1 MSINVHLEQSQ
12 WSLIVFNLKD
22 TVDEL
27 YDLQKS
33 WIDSDNPSSDEL
45 EDFIDKFE
53 EVQSLLF
60 EINNKLP
67 DDD

>member
-1 MSINVHLEQSQ
+1 MK

-27 YDLQKS
+27 YDLQES
-33 WIDSDNPSSDEL
+33 WIDSNNPSSDEL
-45 EDFIDKFE
+45 EEFIDKFD
-53 EVQSLLF
+53 EVQSLIF

-67 DDD
+67 EDK

>member
-1 MSINVHLEQSQ
+1 MK

-27 YDLQKS
+27 YDLQES
-33 WIDSDNPSSDEL
+33 WLDSDNPSSDEL
-45 EDFIDKFE
+45 EEFIDKFE
-53 EVQSLLF
+53 EAQCLLS

>member
-1 MSINVHLEQSQ
+1 MK

-27 YDLQKS
+27 YDLQES

-45 EDFIDKFE
+45 EEFIDKFE
-53 EVQSLLF
+53 EAQSLLF

-67 DDD
+67 ED